1 VIKNYVGAGDQ
12 WLMPV
17 VLATWGPEI
26 RRSEVRGQLGQIVH
40 NTLSQK
46 YPTHKRTGKVA
57 QVVECLSSK
66 YKFPSSN
73 FGTTSPPKKEVF
85 YFYIVVYLVYYNV
98 CQRTFGFNF
107 YF

>member
-1 VIKNYVGAGDQ
+1 MESQALVAHTCNPRYSEGRDQ
-12 WLMPV
+12 EM
-17 VLATWGPEI
+17 
-26 RRSEVRGQLGQIVH
+26 EVRGQLGQIVH